1 MVKLSILLIAI
12 VLLVGCTSKKQE
24 DLMQA
29 YNEKINYHKQLQK
42 TEKTQLYQDHE
53 TKVMLTATYL
63 YTQNFE
69 KNDTRD
75 EVFIVGLHVNN
86 ESYGNLN
93 SSEYK
98 LTLNGQ
104 VPKEIETLQLNDER
118 LKDLSFVTD
127 WASYYLV
134 TFPHEPSKKITL
146 VFESK
151 LYGKGILH
159 FAKVAKYVLNKEVF

>member
-12 VLLVGCTSKKQE
+12 VLLIGCTSKKHE
-24 DLMQA
+24 DLMKA

-75 EVFIVGLHVNN
+75 EVFIVGLHLNN
-86 ESYGNLN
+86 ESYKNLN

-104 VPKEIETLQLNDER
+104 VPKEIEILHLNDER

-134 TFPHEPSKKITL
+134 TFPHESSKKITL

-151 LYGKGILH
+151 LYGKGILN